1 MPEENKEKKQKKGWF
16 LKART
21 RCRTIYWQ
29 NFLLTASVVMLTLAL
44 LGSAFFALTY
54 SYAID
59 ERSEE
64 MQSKASVVSH
74 MVSSYMESGSLTG
87 LRELADF
94 ASSVTD
100 AQFLICNADG
110 NLLLTTD
117 PSLANRVLTV
127 PKDVSEGAM
136 SSEPYAVRTTL
147 GSIYADTHFVVGVP
161 IESGGATVGFV
172 LAVTGA
178 RALTTMWRTFIGLF
192 FMTAVTVLLL
202 SFVVSAWVSMRQS
215 HPIHEMAEATR
226 RFADGN
232 FDVRMHNYAGVTEI
246 TELADA
252 FNNMADSL
260 QETERQR
267 REVIAEEEALQAER
281 NKLSKEIGA
290 LMGQGKTD
298 EANATKETVR
308 QINEKLTALG
318 DARAEAEAAMDA
330 LMLSIPNMVDATTPV
345 GEDEN
350 DNPEVRRWGT
360 PRDFAAEGFEPQA
373 HWDLGPALNI
383 IDFERG
389 VKLAESRFYVLGGA
403 GARLERALIAFMLDQ
418 HTSRGYKEWWV
429 PALANAATLTGTG
442 QLPKFEEDLFHTT
455 EGLYLIPTAE
465 VQLTN
470 LHAGEVLDAD
480 SLPLHYCAFTPCF
493 REEAGSAGRDTRG
506 IIRVHQFSKV
516 EMVKFAT
523 PETGFDELESMVE
536 DAENILQQLKLP
548 YRVISLCTGDI
559 GFSSAKTYDVEVW
572 LPSYGAYKEISS
584 CSCCTDFQ
592 ARRANIKYRD
602 PENFKGSRYV
612 HTLNGSGLAV
622 GRTMAAV
629 IENYQQPDGTVRVP
643 DVLVPYMGGVEVI
656 APE

>member
-267 REVIAEEEALQAER
+267 REFIANVSHELKTPMTTIAGYTDGILDGTIPPEQEKEYLRIISDESRRLSRLVRRMLEVSQLQSRDLTRTKAPFDVCESMRRVLISMEKKITDRGLDVEADIPDEPVTVLGDNDLITQVIYNLLE
-281 NKLSKEIGA
+281 
-290 LMGQGKTD
+290 
-298 EANATKETVR
+298 NATKF
-308 QINEKLTALG
+308 
-318 DARAEAEAAMDA
+318 ARAG
-330 LMLSIPNMVDATTPV
+330 ST
-345 GEDEN
+345 
-350 DNPEVRRWGT
+350 
-360 PRDFAAEGFEPQA
+360 
-373 HWDLGPALNI
+373 
-383 IDFERG
+383 
-389 VKLAESRFYVLGGA
+389 
-403 GARLERALIAFMLDQ
+403 
-418 HTSRGYKEWWV
+418 
-429 PALANAATLTGTG
+429 
-442 QLPKFEEDLFHTT
+442 
-455 EGLYLIPTAE
+455 LYL
-465 VQLTN
+465 
-470 LHAGEVLDAD
+470 
-480 SLPLHYCAFTPCF
+480 
-493 REEAGSAGRDTRG
+493 
-506 IIRVHQFSKV
+506 
-516 EMVKFAT
+516 
-523 PETGFDELESMVE
+523 
-536 DAENILQQLKLP
+536 
-548 YRVISLCTGDI
+548 
-559 GFSSAKTYDVEVW
+559 
-572 LPSYGAYKEISS
+572 
-584 CSCCTDFQ
+584 
-592 ARRANIKYRD
+592 
-602 PENFKGSRYV
+602 
-612 HTLNGSGLAV
+612 GLAV
-622 GRTMAAV
+622 TNGRAV
-629 IENYQQPDGTVRVP
+629 VSVRNEGDTIPAEEIPLLFERFHKSDKSRSEDKDGVGLGLYIVKTILEQHHEHIAVTSENGLTTFAFTLSLANSLAPQP
-643 DVLVPYMGGVEVI
+643 
-656 APE
+656 

>member
-267 REVIAEEEALQAER
+267 REFIANVSHEL
-281 NKLSKEIGA
+281 
-290 LMGQGKTD
+290 KTP
-298 EANATKETVR
+298 
-308 QINEKLTALG
+308 
-318 DARAEAEAAMDA
+318 M
-330 LMLSIPNMVDATTPV
+330 TT
-345 GEDEN
+345 
-350 DNPEVRRWGT
+350 
-360 PRDFAAEGFEPQA
+360 
-373 HWDLGPALNI
+373 I
-383 IDFERG
+383 
-389 VKLAESRFYVLGGA
+389 A
-403 GARLERALIAFMLDQ
+403 GYTD
-418 HTSRGYKEWWV
+418 
-429 PALANAATLTGTG
+429 
-442 QLPKFEEDLFHTT
+442 
-455 EGLYLIPTAE
+455 
-465 VQLTN
+465 
-470 LHAGEVLDAD
+470 
-480 SLPLHYCAFTPCF
+480 
-493 REEAGSAGRDTRG
+493 G
-506 IIRVHQFSKV
+506 I
-516 EMVKFAT
+516 
-523 PETGFDELESMVE
+523 L
-536 DAENILQQLKLP
+536 
-548 YRVISLCTGDI
+548 
-559 GFSSAKTYDVEVW
+559 
-572 LPSYGAYKEISS
+572 
-584 CSCCTDFQ
+584 
-592 ARRANIKYRD
+592 
-602 PENFKGSRYV
+602 
-612 HTLNGSGLAV
+612 
-622 GRTMAAV
+622 
-629 IENYQQPDGTVRVP
+629 DGTIP
-643 DVLVPYMGGVEVI
+643 
-656 APE
+656 PEQEKE